1 MSLRTVGGALFTS
14 LRPNLFVSSGGDSG
28 GGGGGN
34 RWGALS
40 LKPVSSLLHTM
51 VPPGYTALQEERLAM
66 VELSPPKPETHQ
78 NGFHR
83 EARRLSERS
92 GDGRYGE
99 TELMLPDSRHSGEE
113 EDDDEE
119 SEVEDQRPNAQN
131 MPKESALAM
140 ALQILLP
147 FLLAGFGTVSAGMVL
162 DIVQVSLVLQHIRM

>member
-1 MSLRTVGGALFTS
+1 
-14 LRPNLFVSSGGDSG
+14 
-28 GGGGGN
+28 
-34 RWGALS
+34 
-40 LKPVSSLLHTM
+40 M

-66 VELSPPKPETHQ
+66 VELSSPKPETHQ

-99 TELMLPDSRHSGEE
+99 TEPMLPDNRLSGEE
-113 EDDDEE
+113 VDEEEE
-119 SEVEDQRPNAQN
+119 SEEEGQKPAPQN

-140 ALQILLP
+140 ALQILVP

-162 DIVQVSLVLQHIRM
+162 DIVQVSVTL